1 MAHKKGVGSTDNG
14 RDSNAKR
21 LGIKLFGG
29 QLARAGNIIVR
40 QRRTRFHAGENTY
53 LGRDHTLHA
62 GIDGRVA
69 FNKRRKN
76 RTFVSIIPLGDG
88 EALVPAK
95 PVKEKK
101 EKKAPIA
108 PIVSEAKPVVEAKA
122 PSAPAEQAAPV
133 APPPATKKAASGDKI
148 SFDGKKY
155 LPDDHKIVEG
165 VGPKISELLVAGGIK
180 TWAELASTDVSKI
193 KEILVAAGSRYKMHD
208 PSTWPKQAGLAA
220 EGKWDELKEYQDY
233 LDGGVDP
240 AATKNSSEEE

>member
-21 LGIKLFGG
+21 LGIKLYGG

-40 QRRTRFHAGENTY
+40 QRGTRFHAGENTY

-76 RTFVSIIPLGDG
+76 RTFVSIIPLGEG

-101 EKKAPIA
+101 QKSAPIA
-108 PIVSEAKPVVEAKA
+108 PIVSETK
-122 PSAPAEQAAPV
+122 PAETPAPV
-133 APPPATKKAASGDKI
+133 APPPAAKKAASGDKI

-165 VGPKISELLVAGGIK
+165 IGPKIAELIKAGGIN
-180 TWAELASTDVSKI
+180 TWAELAATDASKI
-193 KEILVAAGSRYKMHD
+193 KEILVAAGSRYQMHD
-208 PSTWPKQAGLAA
+208 PTTWPKQAGLAA

-240 AATKNSSEEE
+240 SASKNSSEEE

>member
-21 LGIKLFGG
+21 LGIKLYGG

-40 QRRTRFHAGENTY
+40 QRGTRFHAGENTY

-101 EKKAPIA
+101 QKSAPIA
-108 PIVSEAKPVVEAKA
+108 PAVSEAKPTAKA
-122 PSAPAEQAAPV
+122 EAPAAPV
-133 APPPATKKAASGDKI
+133 TPPPATKKAASGDKI
-148 SFDGKKY
+148 AFDGKKY

-165 VGPKISELLVAGGIK
+165 VGPKISELLKAGGIN

-193 KEILVAAGSRYKMHD
+193 KEILVAAGSRYQMHD

>member
-21 LGIKLFGG
+21 LGIKLYGG

-40 QRRTRFHAGENTY
+40 QRGTKFHAGENTY

-62 GIDGRVA
+62 QIDGRVA

-76 RTFVSIIPLGDG
+76 RTFVSIIPLGEG

-101 EKKAPIA
+101 QSAPKPVA
-108 PIVSEAKPVVEAKA
+108 PAVSEVKA
-122 PSAPAEQAAPV
+122 AAPV
-133 APPPATKKAASGDKI
+133 APVAPTAPAKKPASGDKI
-148 SFDGKKY
+148 AFDGKKY

-165 VGPKISELLVAGGIK
+165 VGPKISELIKAAGIN
-180 TWAELASTDVSKI
+180 TWAELGAADVSKL
-193 KEILVAAGSRYKMHD
+193 KEILTEAGARYKMHD
-208 PSTWPKQAGLAA
+208 PTTWPKQAKLAA
-220 EGKWDELKEYQDY
+220 EAKWDELKEYQDY

-240 AATKNSSEEE
+240 AAAKNSSEEE

>member
-14 RDSNAKR
+14 RDSNSKR

-29 QLARAGNIIVR
+29 QLARAGNIIAR
-40 QRRTRFHAGENTY
+40 QRGTRYHAGENVY
-53 LGRDHTLHA
+53 LGRDHTVHA
-62 GIDGRVA
+62 GIDGRVS

-76 RTFVSIIPLGDG
+76 RTFISIIPLADH

-101 EKKAPIA
+101 QKAT
-108 PIVSEAKPVVEAKA
+108 PV
-122 PSAPAEQAAPV
+122 APV
-133 APPPATKKAASGDKI
+133 APITAAPKAEPKVEAVAPTPPPAAKPAKGEKI

-165 VGPKISELLVAGGIK
+165 IGPKISELLVAGGIT
-180 TWAELASTDVSKI
+180 TWAELAATDITKI
-193 KEILVAAGSRYKMHD
+193 KNILTEAGSRYKMHD
-208 PSTWPKQAGLAA
+208 PGTWPKQAGLAA

-233 LDGGVDP
+233 LEGGVDP
-240 AATKNSSEEE
+240 SAAKNSSEEE